1 MTSKK
6 DNPQSEPEKNQET
19 LSTAAPT
26 ETSSDSTSSDSTS
39 SNTDSKEAPS
49 KAETAPTQE
58 ASPEIKPTEPK
69 PAKDNIKSN
78 ADQMNKLEKQS
89 KKGTKLATVAIVL
102 AALLG
107 GGLAI
112 QMQQQQT
119 QYEAQITALR
129 AELNQTRSAVDT
141 QLAEVT
147 QQAEAKATEV
157 THRAETVLEQQQKSI
172 QSLQLAM
179 ADVKGR
185 RPNDWLLA
193 EADYLVKLAG
203 RKLFLEHD
211 VESATQLME
220 SADQR
225 IASLNDPSLTPLRK
239 AMANDITKLKSVPLI
254 DRDGLVLRLISLQQ
268 QVDALPLANAILPDA
283 PQETQQVVSDDINN
297 WQDNLMTS
305 LKDFA
310 ENFITFRTR
319 DGNVIPLLSPEQ
331 HFYLKENVK
340 AKLETAIK
348 SVYVEQQEIYTTS
361 LKTAQEWSTSFFN
374 QNDNTVQTFQSTLA
388 KLAEQKVQV
397 DYPVKLETQKQL
409 SDVISERL
417 RREVTSVIKE
427 DKE

>member
-6 DNPQSEPEKNQET
+6 DNPQTEPEKNQET

-26 ETSSDSTSSDSTS
+26 ETSSDSISSDSTS
-39 SNTDSKEAPS
+39 STTDSKEAQS
-49 KAETAPTQE
+49 KVETAPTKE

-69 PAKDNIKSN
+69 PVKGNINSN
-78 ADQMNKLEKQS
+78 AEQMNKLDKQS

-112 QMQQQQT
+112 HMQQQQT
-119 QYEAQITALR
+119 QYEAQIAALR

-147 QQAEAKATEV
+147 QQAAAKATEI

-172 QSLQLAM
+172 QSLQLAV

-220 SADQR
+220 GADQR

-374 QNDNTVQTFQSTLA
+374 QNDNTVQTFQSTLG

-397 DYPVKLETQKQL
+397 EYPVKLETQKQL
-409 SDVISERL
+409 SDVINERL